1 MAWSN
6 NQDGQPYQKS
16 LSKTEV
22 DILECIPVISSSL
35 TTTVKTSP
43 TNPTTIQQS
52 TYESNTDDNFDNACT
67 NNVNLTILSYDLAV
81 INSN

>member
-1 MAWSN
+1 MAWSH

-35 TTTVKTSP
+35 TKAVKTSP
-43 TNPTTIQQS
+43 TSPTTIQQS

-67 NNVNLTILSYDLAV
+67 MLISLYCL
-81 INSN
+81 II

>member
-1 MAWSN
+1 MAWSH

-35 TTTVKTSP
+35 TTAVKTSP
-43 TNPTTIQQS
+43 TSPTTIQQS

-67 NNVNLTILSYDLAV
+67 MLISLYCL
-81 INSN
+81 II

>member
-1 MAWSN
+1 MAWSH

-22 DILECIPVISSSL
+22 DILECILVISTSL
-35 TTTVKTSP
+35 TTAVKTSP
-43 TNPTTIQQS
+43 TSPTTIQQS

-67 NNVNLTILSYDLAV
+67 MLISLYCL
-81 INSN
+81 II